1 MRSVKANDETSLR
14 RKLMLRELSIENL
27 AVIEN
32 ARASFCGGF
41 NVFTGE
47 TGAGKSV
54 LIGGVNAIL
63 GQRTARDVVRA
74 GTEKAVITALFDE
87 LSDEVRAKLGELG
100 FSAEDEL
107 VLTREI
113 FADGK
118 SAARVNGRT
127 ATAAMLREIGGLLVD
142 IHGQHDNRILMSNDN
157 QRDILDSY
165 AGISDKIAAYRER
178 FREFSRISREL
189 KKLSEEKEIRTLKTE
204 RLSAAIEDLRPLG
217 LEKGE
222 AERLEAELKA
232 ARSLAKNA
240 RHLSGAYSCLTAD
253 EGNAAIELLKLAAD
267 SLAKIDDSE
276 KAEELRERIISAAS
290 ELSDVADELYGL
302 SDEAAEEREER
313 LSERVSAIK
322 TMARKYNVD
331 TEGLYDY
338 LEKCENELL
347 ELSGADDAAA
357 ELNAQKHALAEEIK
371 RSAGEI
377 SELRKK
383 AADRLS
389 EAIQKELAFLDMPN
403 VRIFFGLK
411 PDKIAINGMD
421 SVELMISANLGE
433 EPKPLN
439 KIASGGE
446 LSRIMLAVKCVLAG
460 NDGVP
465 TMIFDEIDS
474 GISGRAAQ
482 KVGIKLREL
491 SRKRQVMCITH
502 LAQIAAKADCHLVL
516 EKNTENG
523 RTFTQISLPDF
534 SGRVR
539 EIARIIDG
547 SGSAESLAAAEE
559 MLKNNENN

>member
-1 MRSVKANDETSLR
+1 
-14 RKLMLRELSIENL
+14 MLRELSIENL

-63 GQRTARDVVRA
+63 GQRAARDVVRA
-74 GTEKAVITALFDE
+74 GAEKAVITALFDE
-87 LSDEVRAKLGELG
+87 LSDEVRKKIEELG
-100 FSAEDEL
+100 LSASDEL
-107 VLTREI
+107 VLSREI

-118 SAARVNGRT
+118 SAARINGRT
-127 ATAAMLREIGGLLVD
+127 VTASMLRDIGELLVD

-157 QRDILDSY
+157 QRDILDNY
-165 AGISDKIAAYRER
+165 AGITEKIDAYRER
-178 FREFSRISREL
+178 FREFSRVSREL
-189 KKLSEEKEIRTLKTE
+189 KKLSEEKEIRDLKIE
-204 RLSAAIEDLRPLG
+204 RLTATVADLQPLE

-222 AERLEAELKA
+222 AEQLEKELKS
-232 ARSLAKNA
+232 ARASAKNA
-240 RHLSGAYSCLTAD
+240 ELLGNAYNCLTAE
-253 EGNAAIELLKLAAD
+253 EGEAALELLKIAEEK
-267 SLAKIDDSE
+267 LAKVEDSE
-276 KAEELRERIISAAS
+276 KAEELRARIISAAS
-290 ELSDVADELYGL
+290 ELSDVADELFNL
-302 SDEAAEEREER
+302 SDEAAEEREAR

-322 TMARKYNVD
+322 TAARKYNLVAD
-331 TEGLYDY
+331 ELVDY
-338 LEKCENELL
+338 LEKCEEELR
-347 ELSGADDAAA
+347 ELSGADDKTE
-357 ELNAQKHALAEEIK
+357 ELNAKRHALAEEIK
-371 RSAGEI
+371 KSAGEI
-377 SELRKK
+377 SELRKN
-383 AADRLS
+383 AAKRLS
-389 EAIQKELAFLDMPN
+389 ERIQEELAFLDMPN
-403 VRIFFGLK
+403 VRIFFELK
-411 PDKIAINGMD
+411 PEKITVNGMD

-491 SRKRQVMCITH
+491 SGKRQVMCITH
-502 LAQIAAKADCHLVL
+502 LAQIAAKADNHLVL

-523 RTFTQISLPDF
+523 RTFTQISQPDF
-534 SGRVR
+534 NGKVR

-559 MLKNNENN
+559 MLKNKDS

>member
-1 MRSVKANDETSLR
+1 
-14 RKLMLRELSIENL
+14 MLRELSIENL

-63 GQRTARDVVRA
+63 GQRAARDVVRA
-74 GTEKAVITALFDE
+74 GAEKAVITALFDE
-87 LSDEVRAKLGELG
+87 LSDEVRKKIEELG

-107 VLTREI
+107 VLSREI

-118 SAARVNGRT
+118 SAARINGRT
-127 ATAAMLREIGGLLVD
+127 ATASMLREIGELLVD

-157 QRDILDSY
+157 QRDILDNY
-165 AGISDKIAAYRER
+165 AGISEKIEAYRER
-178 FREFSRISREL
+178 FREFSRVSREL
-189 KKLSEEKEIRTLKTE
+189 KKLSEEAEIRSLKIE
-204 RLSAAIEDLRPLG
+204 RLTATVADLQPLE

-222 AERLEAELKA
+222 AEQLEKELKS
-232 ARSLAKNA
+232 ARASAKNA
-240 RHLSGAYSCLTAD
+240 ELLGSAYGCLTAE
-253 EGNAAIELLKLAAD
+253 EGAAVLELLKIAEEK
-267 SLAKIDDSE
+267 LAKVEDGG
-276 KAEELRERIISAAS
+276 KAEELRARIISAAG
-290 ELSDVADELYGL
+290 ELSDVADELFNL
-302 SDEAAEEREER
+302 SDEAAEEREAR

-322 TMARKYNVD
+322 TAARKYNLDADELV
-331 TEGLYDY
+331 DY
-338 LEKCENELL
+338 LEKCENELR
-347 ELSGADDAAA
+347 ELSGADDKTE
-357 ELNAQKHALAEEIK
+357 ELNAKKHALAEEIK
-371 RSAGEI
+371 KSASEI
-377 SELRKK
+377 SELRKN
-383 AADRLS
+383 AAKRLS
-389 EAIQKELAFLDMPN
+389 ESIQKELAFLDMPN
-403 VRIFFGLK
+403 VRIFFELK
-411 PDKIAINGMD
+411 PDKITINGMD

-491 SRKRQVMCITH
+491 SGKRQVMCITH
-502 LAQIAAKADCHLVL
+502 LAQIAAKADNHLVL

-523 RTFTQISLPDF
+523 RTFTQISQPDF
-534 SGRVR
+534 GGRVR

-559 MLKNNENN
+559 MLRNRDE

>member
-1 MRSVKANDETSLR
+1 
-14 RKLMLRELSIENL
+14 MLRELSIENL

-63 GQRTARDVVRA
+63 GQRAARDVVRA
-74 GTEKAVITALFDE
+74 GAEKAVITALFDE
-87 LSDEVRAKLGELG
+87 LSDEVRKKIEELG

-107 VLTREI
+107 VLSREI

-118 SAARVNGRT
+118 SAARINGRT
-127 ATAAMLREIGGLLVD
+127 ATASMLREIGELLVD

-157 QRDILDSY
+157 QRDILDNY
-165 AGISDKIAAYRER
+165 AGISEKIEAYRER
-178 FREFSRISREL
+178 FREFSRVSREL
-189 KKLSEEKEIRTLKTE
+189 KKLSEEAEIRSLKIE
-204 RLSAAIEDLRPLG
+204 RLTATVADLQPLE

-222 AERLEAELKA
+222 AEQLEKELKS
-232 ARSLAKNA
+232 ARASAKNA
-240 RHLSGAYSCLTAD
+240 ELLGSAYGCLTAE
-253 EGNAAIELLKLAAD
+253 EGAAVLELLKIAEEK
-267 SLAKIDDSE
+267 LAKVEDGG
-276 KAEELRERIISAAS
+276 KAEELRARIISAAG
-290 ELSDVADELYGL
+290 ELSDVADELFNL
-302 SDEAAEEREER
+302 SDEAAEEREAR

-322 TMARKYNVD
+322 TAARKYNLDADELV
-331 TEGLYDY
+331 DY
-338 LEKCENELL
+338 LEKCENELR
-347 ELSGADDAAA
+347 ELSGADDKTE
-357 ELNAQKHALAEEIK
+357 ELNAKKHSLAEEIK
-371 RSAGEI
+371 KSAGEI
-377 SELRKK
+377 SELRKD
-383 AADRLS
+383 AAERLS
-389 EAIQKELAFLDMPN
+389 ESIQKELAFLDMPN
-403 VRIFFGLK
+403 VRIFFELK
-411 PDKIAINGMD
+411 PEKITINGMD

-491 SRKRQVMCITH
+491 SGKRQVMCITH
-502 LAQIAAKADCHLVL
+502 LAQIAAKADNHLVL

-523 RTFTQISLPDF
+523 RTFTQISQPDF
-534 SGRVR
+534 GGRVR

-559 MLKNNENN
+559 MLKNKDG

>member
-1 MRSVKANDETSLR
+1 
-14 RKLMLRELSIENL
+14 MLRELSIENL

-63 GQRTARDVVRA
+63 GQRAARDVVRA
-74 GTEKAVITALFDE
+74 GAEKAVITALFDE
-87 LSDEVRAKLGELG
+87 LSDEVRRKIEELG
-100 FSAEDEL
+100 FSSEYEL
-107 VLTREI
+107 VLSREI

-118 SAARVNGRT
+118 SAARINGRT
-127 ATAAMLREIGGLLVD
+127 ATASMLREIGELLVD

-165 AGISDKIAAYRER
+165 AGISEKIEAYRER
-178 FREFSRISREL
+178 FREFSRVSREL
-189 KKLSEEKEIRTLKTE
+189 KKISEEEEIRSLKIE
-204 RLSAAIEDLRPLG
+204 RLTATIADLQPLE

-222 AERLEAELKA
+222 AEQLEKELKS
-232 ARSLAKNA
+232 ARASAKNA
-240 RHLSGAYSCLTAD
+240 ELLGSAYGCLTAE
-253 EGNAAIELLKLAAD
+253 EGNAALELLRIAEEKLA
-267 SLAKIDDSE
+267 KVEDSE
-276 KAEELRERIISAAS
+276 KAEELRARISSAAS
-290 ELSDVADELYGL
+290 ELSDVADELFNL
-302 SDEAAEEREER
+302 SDEAAEEREAR

-322 TMARKYNVD
+322 TAARKYNLGADELV
-331 TEGLYDY
+331 DY
-338 LEKCENELL
+338 LEKCENELV
-347 ELSGADDAAA
+347 ELNGADDKTE
-357 ELNAQKHALAEEIK
+357 ELNRKKHALAEEIK
-371 RSAGEI
+371 KSAGEI
-377 SELRKK
+377 SELRKN
-383 AADRLS
+383 AAKRLS
-389 EAIQKELAFLDMPN
+389 ESIQEELAFLDMPN
-403 VRIFFGLK
+403 VRIFFELK
-411 PDKIAINGMD
+411 PDKITINGMD

-491 SRKRQVMCITH
+491 SGKRQVMCITH
-502 LAQIAAKADCHLVL
+502 LAQIAAKADNHLVL

-523 RTFTQISLPDF
+523 RTFTQISQPDF
-534 SGRVR
+534 KGRVR

-547 SGSAESLAAAEE
+547 SGSAESVAAAEE
-559 MLKNNENN
+559 MLKNRDN

>member
-1 MRSVKANDETSLR
+1 
-14 RKLMLRELSIENL
+14 MLRELSIENL

-63 GQRTARDVVRA
+63 GQRAARDVVRA
-74 GTEKAVITALFDE
+74 GAEKAVITALFDE
-87 LSDEVRAKLGELG
+87 LSDEVRQKIEELG

-107 VLTREI
+107 VLSREI

-118 SAARVNGRT
+118 SAARINGRT
-127 ATAAMLREIGGLLVD
+127 ATASMLREIGELLVD

-157 QRDILDSY
+157 QRDILDNY
-165 AGISDKIAAYRER
+165 AGISEKIEAYRER
-178 FREFSRISREL
+178 FREFSRVSREL
-189 KKLSEEKEIRTLKTE
+189 KKLSEEAEIRSLKIE
-204 RLSAAIEDLRPLG
+204 RLTATVADLQPLE

-222 AERLEAELKA
+222 AEQLEKELKS
-232 ARSLAKNA
+232 ARASAKNA
-240 RHLSGAYSCLTAD
+240 ELLGSAYGCLTAE
-253 EGNAAIELLKLAAD
+253 EGAAVLELLKIAEEK
-267 SLAKIDDSE
+267 LAKVEDGG
-276 KAEELRERIISAAS
+276 KAEELRARIISAAG
-290 ELSDVADELYGL
+290 ELSDVADELFNL
-302 SDEAAEEREER
+302 SDEAAEEREAR

-322 TMARKYNVD
+322 TAARKYNLDADELV
-331 TEGLYDY
+331 DY
-338 LEKCENELL
+338 LEKCENELR
-347 ELSGADDAAA
+347 ELSGADDKTE
-357 ELNAQKHALAEEIK
+357 ELNAKKHALAEEIK
-371 RSAGEI
+371 KSAGEI
-377 SELRKK
+377 SELRKD
-383 AADRLS
+383 AAKQLS
-389 EAIQKELAFLDMPN
+389 ECIQKELAFLDMPN
-403 VRIFFGLK
+403 VRIFFELK
-411 PDKIAINGMD
+411 PEKITINGMD

-491 SRKRQVMCITH
+491 SGKRQVMCITH
-502 LAQIAAKADCHLVL
+502 LAQIAAKADNHLVL

-523 RTFTQISLPDF
+523 RTFTQISQPDF
-534 SGRVR
+534 GGRVR

-559 MLKNNENN
+559 MLKNKDG

>member
-1 MRSVKANDETSLR
+1 
-14 RKLMLRELSIENL
+14 MLRELSIENL

-63 GQRTARDVVRA
+63 GQRAARDVVRA
-74 GTEKAVITALFDE
+74 GAEKAVITALFDE
-87 LSDEVRAKLGELG
+87 LSDEVRKKIEELG

-107 VLTREI
+107 VLSREI

-118 SAARVNGRT
+118 SAARINGRT
-127 ATAAMLREIGGLLVD
+127 ATASMLREIGELLVD

-157 QRDILDSY
+157 QRDILDNY
-165 AGISDKIAAYRER
+165 AGISEKIEAYRER
-178 FREFSRISREL
+178 FREFSRVSREL
-189 KKLSEEKEIRTLKTE
+189 KKLSEEAEIRSLKIE
-204 RLSAAIEDLRPLG
+204 RLTATVADLQPLE

-222 AERLEAELKA
+222 AEQLEKELKS
-232 ARSLAKNA
+232 ARASAKNA
-240 RHLSGAYSCLTAD
+240 ELLGSAYGCLTAE
-253 EGNAAIELLKLAAD
+253 EGAAVLELLKIAEEK
-267 SLAKIDDSE
+267 LAKVEDSG
-276 KAEELRERIISAAS
+276 KAEELRARIISAAG
-290 ELSDVADELYGL
+290 ELSDVADELFNL
-302 SDEAAEEREER
+302 SDEAAEEREAR

-322 TMARKYNVD
+322 TAARKYNLDADELV
-331 TEGLYDY
+331 DY
-338 LEKCENELL
+338 LEKCENELR
-347 ELSGADDAAA
+347 ELSGADDKTE
-357 ELNAQKHALAEEIK
+357 ELNAKKHALAEEIK
-371 RSAGEI
+371 KSAGEI
-377 SELRKK
+377 SELRKN
-383 AADRLS
+383 AAKRLS
-389 EAIQKELAFLDMPN
+389 ESIQKELAFLDMPN
-403 VRIFFGLK
+403 VRIFFELK
-411 PDKIAINGMD
+411 PEKITINGMD

-491 SRKRQVMCITH
+491 SGKRQVMCITH
-502 LAQIAAKADCHLVL
+502 LAQIAAKADNHLVL

-523 RTFTQISLPDF
+523 RTFTQISQPDF
-534 SGRVR
+534 GGRVR

-559 MLKNNENN
+559 MLKNKDG

>member
-1 MRSVKANDETSLR
+1 
-14 RKLMLRELSIENL
+14 MLRELSIENL

-63 GQRTARDVVRA
+63 GQRAARDVVRA
-74 GTEKAVITALFDE
+74 GAEKAVITALFDE
-87 LSDEVRAKLGELG
+87 LSDEVRKKIEELG
-100 FSAEDEL
+100 LSASDEL
-107 VLTREI
+107 VLSREI

-118 SAARVNGRT
+118 SAARINGRT
-127 ATAAMLREIGGLLVD
+127 VTASMLRDIGELLVD

-157 QRDILDSY
+157 QRDILDNY
-165 AGISDKIAAYRER
+165 AGITEKIEAYRER
-178 FREFSRISREL
+178 FREFSRVSREL
-189 KKLSEEKEIRTLKTE
+189 KKLSEEKEIRDLKIE
-204 RLSAAIEDLRPLG
+204 RLSATVADLQPLE

-222 AERLEAELKA
+222 AEQLEKELKS
-232 ARSLAKNA
+232 ARASAKNA
-240 RHLSGAYSCLTAD
+240 ELIGNAYNCLTAE
-253 EGNAAIELLKLAAD
+253 EGAAALELLKIAEEK
-267 SLAKIDDSE
+267 LAKVEDSE
-276 KAEELRERIISAAS
+276 KAEELRVRIISAAS
-290 ELSDVADELYGL
+290 ELSDVADELFNL
-302 SDEAAEEREER
+302 SDEAAEEREAR

-322 TMARKYNVD
+322 TAARKYNLAADELV
-331 TEGLYDY
+331 DY
-338 LEKCENELL
+338 LEKCENELR
-347 ELSGADDAAA
+347 ELSGADDKTE
-357 ELNAQKHALAEEIK
+357 ELNAKRHALAEEIK
-371 RSAGEI
+371 KSAGEI
-377 SELRKK
+377 SELRKN
-383 AADRLS
+383 AAKRLS
-389 EAIQKELAFLDMPN
+389 ERIQEELAFLDMPN
-403 VRIFFGLK
+403 VRIFFELK
-411 PDKIAINGMD
+411 PEKITINGMD

-491 SRKRQVMCITH
+491 SGKRQVMCITH
-502 LAQIAAKADCHLVL
+502 LAQIAAKADNHLVL

-523 RTFTQISLPDF
+523 RTFTQISQPDF
-534 SGRVR
+534 NGKVR

-559 MLKNNENN
+559 MLKNKDS